1 VAIRKKVT
9 HRRHGATHDTET
21 DAPTIP
27 VMSYTNVGLAELI
40 VMAWDN
46 GTFSWPAVP
55 AIPGPGGFPG
65 WTAGMVPHLQD
76 ALLERN
82 PPNSKIPSADAVK
95 VATNAVNI
103 LAGMDLRRAVV
114 ISEAEHD
121 DDYTMQTDDE
131 VVFVLPNNARAVL
144 PNPIPGPPRP
154 PHILETAKLLMA
166 CTPNGI

>member
-1 VAIRKKVT
+1 MAIRKKLKY
-9 HRRHGATHDTET
+9 RRHGASHDTET
-21 DAPTIP
+21 DAATIP

-40 VMAWDN
+40 VFAWGNDR
-46 GTFSWPAVP
+46 FSWPAVP
-55 AIPGPGGFPG
+55 AIPTPGGSPG
-65 WTAGMVPHLQD
+65 WPAGTVPRLRD

-82 PPNSKIPSADAVK
+82 ASNSNIPSADAVM

-114 ISEAEHD
+114 ITEAEHD

-131 VVFVLPNNARAVL
+131 VVFVLPNESPSNIAQ
-144 PNPIPGPPRP
+144 PRP
-154 PHILETAKLLMA
+154 APTPAQLLETAKLLMA